1 MKKNIMINIGSTEQH
16 QGWYPQDRQSDKAE
30 LEHTIF
36 STNFF
41 FRKSTSLTPSRQFLI
56 RFYMSFEIC
65 LNSVH
70 ILINLQGNFVD
81 AIQPSNTLIGV
92 HDQNI

>member
-1 MKKNIMINIGSTEQH
+1 
-16 QGWYPQDRQSDKAE
+16 
-30 LEHTIF
+30 
-36 STNFF
+36 
-41 FRKSTSLTPSRQFLI
+41 
-56 RFYMSFEIC
+56 MSFEIC